1 MKRLFPPSAFWMAL
15 LALVPFLVAGTP
27 ESPSLHVRLAGAGGF
42 DHGTDVPVK
51 DAVLFLDSTNF
62 DGKSGFVRLQKGM
75 TVAYLVISS
84 REISGE
90 TRGTFEKKPFL
101 QANLTPLPK
110 LPELIAPSDYTVTI
124 RIFDFYDPRKQST
137 STLQQAVAGQPIT
150 KLTSMA
156 PWLSSV
162 GVPSVV
168 VDSLHLHVVNMD
180 ASTPAQPNKIYD
192 NGTQLFMPDRTAIAF
207 ASRARELHLQCKQSR
222 LPIDPAPIV
231 LRREGSGWTASIDYK
246 IKDIVVRGT
255 FPVRLATPVERT
267 INEYAGKN

>member
-1 MKRLFPPSAFWMAL
+1 MAL
-15 LALVPFLVAGTP
+15 FVLASVLVAGNH
-27 ESPSLHVRLAGAGGF
+27 ESPVLHLKLAGAGGF
-42 DHGTDVPVK
+42 DRGADVPVK

-62 DGKSGFVRLQKGM
+62 DGKSGYVRLQKGM

-90 TRGTFEKKPFL
+90 TKGAFEKKPFL
-101 QANLTPLPK
+101 QGNVTPLPK
-110 LPELIAPSDYTVTI
+110 LPELTAPDDYTVTI
-124 RIFDFYDPRKQST
+124 RTFDFYDPRKQTT
-137 STLQQAVAGQPIT
+137 STLQQMVAGTPIT

-156 PWLSSV
+156 PWVSSV

-180 ASTPAQPNKIYD
+180 ASTPAQPGKIYD
-192 NGTQLFMPDRTAIAF
+192 NGTQMFQSDRTVVVFGPDR
-207 ASRARELHLQCKQSR
+207 RELHLQCRQTK

-231 LRREGSGWTASIDYK
+231 VRREGTGWFATIDLK
-246 IKDIVVRGT
+246 SKEITVKGT
-255 FPVRLATPVERT
+255 CPVRLATPVERI

>member
-1 MKRLFPPSAFWMAL
+1 MAL
-15 LALVPFLVAGTP
+15 LALIPVLVAGNP
-27 ESPSLHVRLAGAGGF
+27 GSSALHLKLAGAGEF
-42 DHGTDVPVK
+42 DRGTDVPVK

-90 TRGTFEKKPFL
+90 TKGTFEKKPFL

-124 RIFDFYDPRKQST
+124 RTFDFYDPRKQST
-137 STLQQAVAGQPIT
+137 STLQQAVAGTPIT

-156 PWLSSV
+156 PWVSSL
-162 GVPSVV
+162 PAKSVA

-180 ASTPAQPNKIYD
+180 ASTPAQPKKIYD
-192 NGTQLFMPDRTAIAF
+192 NGTQLFMPDRTAIVD
-207 ASRARELHLQCKQSR
+207 SPGSRELHLQCKQTR
-222 LPIDPAPIV
+222 LPIDPAPVV
-231 LRREGSGWTASIDYK
+231 LRREGSGWIASIDYK
-246 IKDIVVRGT
+246 SKEIVVRGT

-267 INEYAGKN
+267 INEYAGKK